1 MNYHQ
6 RPNVTIFGLGYV
18 GLPLFIEMSKK
29 FKTIGFD
36 KNKNK
41 IFELKKSIDRTGE
54 LKKSQIKSLKKLNIT
69 HKIND
74 LSNTDIF
81 IVAVPTPI
89 NLKKKTRSRNY

>member
-1 MNYHQ
+1 MNYPQ

-54 LKKSQIKSLKKLNIT
+54 LKKSQVKSLKKLNIK

-74 LSNTDIF
+74 
-81 IVAVPTPI
+81 
-89 NLKKKTRSRNY
+89 